1 MSNVKETQ
9 SKLLHVDGLRGVAC
23 FMVVL
28 SHLALMFYPG
38 LHDLDV
44 YNNKYVS
51 FIANGPLAFAYSG
64 TAAVYIFFVLSG
76 FILSHSFM
84 KSGNLASALPNIATK
99 RYFRLA
105 IPATVSCIFAY
116 SILSFFH
123 PDTSTVPPWINFYA
137 TNNKTLLDAIYS
149 GVVGSFFSQPA
160 KVNPVLWTMKIE
172 LIGSFL
178 TFFLCVIIS
187 KATRKWLVLFL
198 FSLAFFASQLPQH
211 EKYGYI
217 SFIFGIWI
225 YACRFKIG
233 GILSVILIAAGVFF
247 GGVHY
252 GAYSYI
258 RMIDYARF
266 FLNGEE
272 SNAYYLFNFLSGLL
286 ICLVVL
292 KNEYLASF
300 FSKRLFSFMG
310 KVSFTVYLF
319 HLPFIYTI
327 GLNTFNF
334 LFIHGVRYVIS
345 AIASSTLSILSIY
358 FASIY
363 LYKMIDRPSMRASRR
378 IANLIL
384 HPVDNQNESTPHSQ
398 TNKM

>member
-1 MSNVKETQ
+1 MSNAKETQ
-9 SKLLHVDGLRGVAC
+9 NKLLHVDGLRGVAC

-38 LHDLDV
+38 LHDMDV

-51 FIANGPLAFAYSG
+51 FVANSPLAFAYSG

-84 KSGNLASALPNIATK
+84 KNGNLIASLPNIATK

-105 IPATVSCIFAY
+105 IPATISCIFAY
-116 SILSFFH
+116 AVLSLFH
-123 PDTSTVPPWINFYA
+123 PDTSMVPPWINFYA
-137 TNNKTLLDAIYS
+137 TNNKNLLNAVYS
-149 GVVGSFFSQPA
+149 GAVGSFFSQPA

-178 TFFLCVIIS
+178 TYFLCIITF
-187 KATRKWLVLFL
+187 KATRKWLILFL

-217 SFIFGIWI
+217 SFVLGVWI
-225 YACRFKIG
+225 YTCKFRISDMISIIMIIS
-233 GILSVILIAAGVFF
+233 GIYF

-252 GAYSYI
+252 GSYSYTH
-258 RMIDYARF
+258 MIDFARF

-272 SNAYYLFNFLSGLL
+272 SNAYYLFNFISGLL
-286 ICLVVL
+286 ICLAIL
-292 KNEYLASF
+292 KNNHLKQF
-300 FSKRLFSFMG
+300 FRNKLFSFMG
-310 KVSFTVYLF
+310 KVSFIVYLF
-319 HLPFIYTI
+319 HLPFVYAI

-334 LFIHGVRYVIS
+334 LFTHGVNYVFS
-345 AIASSTLSILSIY
+345 AISSSVVSI
-358 FASIY
+358 FSIY
-363 LYKMIDRPSMRASRR
+363 LVSAKLYKMVDIPSMKASKI

-384 HPVDNQNESTPHSQ
+384 RPADNLNECVPHGQSR
-398 TNKM
+398 KI

>member
-1 MSNVKETQ
+1 MSNINETQ
-9 SKLLHVDGLRGVAC
+9 NKLLHVDGLRGVAC

-28 SHLALMFYPG
+28 SHLALIFYPG
-38 LHDLDV
+38 LHDPSV
-44 YNNKYVS
+44 YNNKFVS
-51 FIANGPLAFAYSG
+51 FIANGPLAFSYSG

-84 KSGNLASALPNIATK
+84 KSGSLASALPNIATK

-105 IPATVSCIFAY
+105 IPATASCIFAY
-116 SILSFFH
+116 FILSLFH
-123 PDTSTVPPWINFYA
+123 PNTSTVPPWINFYA
-137 TNNKTLLDAIYS
+137 TNNKTLIDAIYS

-178 TFFLCVIIS
+178 TYFLCIIIS
-187 KATRKWLVLFL
+187 KAMRKWLILLL

-217 SFIFGIWI
+217 SFILGVWI
-225 YACRFKIG
+225 YTCNFKIG
-233 GILSVILIAAGVFF
+233 IVFSAILIVLGIYF

-252 GAYSYI
+252 GSYSYI
-258 RMIDYARF
+258 RMINYVRF

-272 SNAYYLFNFLSGLL
+272 SNAYYLFNFFSGFL

-292 KNEYLASF
+292 KNNYFVSF
-300 FSKRLFSFMG
+300 FSKKLFSFMG

-319 HLPFIYTI
+319 HLPFIYLI
-327 GLNTFNF
+327 GLSTFNL
-334 LFIHGVRYVIS
+334 LFTHGVKYVIS
-345 AIASSTLSILSIY
+345 VISSSALSILSIY
-358 FASIY
+358 IASIY
-363 LYKMIDRPSMRASRR
+363 LYRMIDRPSMRASEK
-378 IANLIL
+378 IANIIL
-384 HPVDNQNESTPHSQ
+384 NSVGNKNESAPHGQ
-398 TNKM
+398 KK